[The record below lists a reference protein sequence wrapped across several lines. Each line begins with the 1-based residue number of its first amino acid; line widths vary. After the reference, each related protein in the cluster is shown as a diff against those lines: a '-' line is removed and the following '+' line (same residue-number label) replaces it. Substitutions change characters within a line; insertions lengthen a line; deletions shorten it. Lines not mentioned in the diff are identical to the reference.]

1 MPISSTG
8 RVANILTGL
17 CVRSTGDSKK
27 REEEATGD
35 RKERPRAFI
44 HILAVKANSQGAISK
59 LTAEADAAQVLADRT
74 ISHAARFDMRVAAI
88 RAVRYPPCFPPVIDD
103 WTANCP
109 SYDSSLRLLLTKM
122 SLFPHE
128 AAPQVFETLLLSA
141 LKPMGLHRAVRLL
154 RSTPATVSTTV
165 RVNIASDNLTRGC
178 GSNLFKTILD
188 LRLSMPSH
196 ERSDLCKRIVG
207 DNSNLDKGQS
217 LCLSLSVGTSQTL
230 RDTSLAEI
238 IERPLPERVQA
249 TLPERK

>member
-1 MPISSTG
+1 
-8 RVANILTGL
+8 
-17 CVRSTGDSKK
+17 
-27 REEEATGD
+27 
-35 RKERPRAFI
+35 
-44 HILAVKANSQGAISK
+44 
-59 LTAEADAAQVLADRT
+59 
-74 ISHAARFDMRVAAI
+74 
-88 RAVRYPPCFPPVIDD
+88 
-103 WTANCP
+103 
-109 SYDSSLRLLLTKM
+109 
-122 SLFPHE
+122 
-128 AAPQVFETLLLSA
+128 
-141 LKPMGLHRAVRLL
+141 MGLHRAVRLL

-249 TLPERK
+249 TLPGGWRGSLSVSSYPKPTLVVIKSLLALEHLTNNRLLTQFFIRAQVGKMDGLLNVYFMN